1 MTESQRP
8 EPESSKKEPLGFD
21 EFVAVLVALLS
32 IGGIFFWTLS
42 RKQISWN
49 VTSTTPAQVAPSPRS
64 SLLTPRI
71 ILPWLA
77 NRSVDRE
84 RRAVREG
91 TNAITEKRV
100 VPVAPQRNIAG
111 LGVVPEV
118 AQPVLP
124 GVIAIV
130 PLPVPQAVETPETR
144 TVPVI
149 PLQPKAVP
157 VVPVPVTPVAKA
169 PQPIKLSDVPG
180 NYWAAPYI
188 LVLQKQGVISA
199 FPDGYF
205 PPDQPVNRAEFA
217 AILEKG
223 LGTKIT
229 SKTIEFKDVTNS
241 FWATPAIKKATGSEF
256 ITGYPDQTFRP
267 KVQISRVQAI
277 VALSSGLILP
287 EPANPEQILTQKY
300 KDAAQIPNYAKKKVA
315 AATQAGI
322 VVNHPNT
329 NVLNPNQNATR
340 AEIAALVYQARVKQ
354 GKAQNVN
361 GKYVV
366 KP

>member
-8 EPESSKKEPLGFD
+8 EPQSSQKEPLGFD

-32 IGGIFFWTLS
+32 IGGIFFWILS
-42 RKQISWN
+42 RNTPSWN
-49 VTSTTPAQVAPSPRS
+49 LTSNTPAQVSPSPRS
-64 SLLTPRI
+64 SLLTPRV

-84 RRAVREG
+84 RREARERIN
-91 TNAITEKRV
+91 TTTENRV
-100 VPVAPQRNIAG
+100 VPVDPQRNRTQ

-118 AQPVLP
+118 AQPVAP
-124 GVIAIV
+124 GAVAIAPV
-130 PLPVPQAVETPETR
+130 PVPQAVETPATT
-144 TVPVI
+144 TVKVI

-157 VVPVPVTPVAKA
+157 VVPVVVAPVTRT
-169 PQPIKLSDVPG
+169 PQPVKLVDVPG
-180 NYWAAPYI
+180 NYWGSPYI
-188 LVLQKQGVISA
+188 LGLQKQGVVGA
-199 FPDGYF
+199 FPGGYF
-205 PPDQPVNRAEFA
+205 RPNQPVTRAEFA
-217 AILEKG
+217 AVLEKG

-229 SKTIEFKDVTNS
+229 NQTAQFKDVTNS
-241 FWATPAIKKATGSEF
+241 FWAAPAIKKATGSEYLA
-256 ITGYPDQTFRP
+256 GYPDQTFRP
-267 KVQISRVQAI
+267 TVQIPRVQAI
-277 VALSSGLILP
+277 VALSSGLNLP
-287 EPANPEQILTQKY
+287 EPANPDQILNQKY
-300 KDAAQIPNYAKKKVA
+300 KDAAQIPAYARKKVA

-329 NVLNPNQNATR
+329 DLLNPNRNATR